1 MKYDMIK
8 IRTSGEIELIPV
20 ESAITTFYDLR
31 KHIDGYIEIVN
42 TTSPEFVLVI
52 DEEGKLKGL
61 EFNPIAS
68 MLARLGVG
76 DWIAGD
82 ALLLIRSGCDL
93 KAIPETRA
101 RNLIRIRKESDEIDK
116 EAERSFNEY
125 EAEYGADGRIAQ
137 KRGKGAW

>member
-20 ESAITTFYDLR
+20 ESAIPTLDDLQ

-52 DEEGKLKGL
+52 DDEGKLKGL

-68 MLARLGVG
+68 MFARLGVG

-82 ALLLIRSGCDL
+82 VLLLIRSGCDL

-101 RNLIRIRKESDEIDK
+101 RNLIHIKEEK
-116 EAERSFNEY
+116 
-125 EAEYGADGRIAQ
+125 
-137 KRGKGAW
+137 